1 MQRGDFHSTLPVWV
15 ADEIRTGYTCN
26 VLLRRSAPSLAGRRF
41 NIALGRSGG
50 EDTEFFAHMH
60 DAGGQIAFAEDA
72 LVYEPVPSGRAT
84 VSWLAKRRFRMGQT
98 HGRMLL
104 EAATGLGRWRAIALA
119 GTKSAYCFVA
129 AALLAASPV
138 KRHRYGLRGI
148 MHAGVVSGLLGVREI
163 EQYGNLEKAPQ

>member
-1 MQRGDFHSTLPVWV
+1 
-15 ADEIRTGYTCN
+15 
-26 VLLRRSAPSLAGRRF
+26 
-41 NIALGRSGG
+41 
-50 EDTEFFAHMH
+50 
-60 DAGGQIAFAEDA
+60 
-72 LVYEPVPSGRAT
+72 
-84 VSWLAKRRFRMGQT
+84 MGQT

-148 MHAGVVSGLLGVREI
+148 MHAGVVSGLFGVREI